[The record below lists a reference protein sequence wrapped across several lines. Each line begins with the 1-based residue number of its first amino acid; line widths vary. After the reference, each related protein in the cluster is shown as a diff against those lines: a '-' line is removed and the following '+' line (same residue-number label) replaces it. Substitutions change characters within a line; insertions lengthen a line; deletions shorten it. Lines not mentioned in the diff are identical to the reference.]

1 MLRCTRCVYFY
12 TAGEADHVL
21 EAALTGLGGDRD
33 RRIGIHVTIRLTAL
47 EHLHNAGS
55 TNGDCE
61 ALTEDCHKTQIGKLC
76 YNYKAFTMQ
85 DKSRY
90 GKGLRDVQGQ
100 PLLKHE

>member
-12 TAGEADHVL
+12 MAEADHVL
-21 EAALTGLGGDRD
+21 EAALTGLGGNRNH
-33 RRIGIHVTIRLTAL
+33 RIDIHVTIRFTAL
-47 EHLHNAGS
+47 EYLQNAGS

-61 ALTEDCHKTQIGKLC
+61 ALTKDRHKTQIGKLC

-85 DKSRY
+85 DKSHY